1 MNNLIT
7 IIVPVYNVEKYIA
20 KCLDSLVNQDYE
32 NYEVLVINDGSP
44 YNEQEIIDNYVRK
57 YPNKIK
63 SIKKENGGYGSVL
76 QLGIK
81 EAKGDYILVCD
92 SDDYIEPNC
101 LSTLYSNLLS
111 TNSDISVSAKNLVYM
126 DNNDKEYD
134 KSFNEDYG
142 SLSDGDAFNKGDNK
156 FNIFYFVE
164 PSPHAKLYKKE
175 LLLDINF
182 PTKISFT
189 DNILYFCALAKANRV
204 VYSSKVLSNYLINRE
219 GNTKT
224 DSKPTIIDQSVQ
236 VYSYIL
242 DNAKDTNPVFYYR
255 LFESF
260 FYTFYLVETIKGDKD
275 VKKQKY
281 DLIYNLLEKLMPFK
295 SQILDICNQY
305 KVDNNYMKDLKEK
318 LLSKETSK
326 QTYKE
331 MIDKK
336 LNNSLLSKIKRLFN

>member
-7 IIVPVYNVEKYIA
+7 IIVPVYNVEKYII
-20 KCLDSLVNQDYE
+20 KCLDSLVNQDYD

-57 YPNKIK
+57 YPNLIK

-81 EAKGDYILVCD
+81 EAKGNYILVCD
-92 SDDYIEPNC
+92 SDDYLESNC
-101 LSTLYSNLLS
+101 LSTLYNNLSS
-111 TNSDISVSAKNLVYM
+111 TNSDISIGAKNLVYM
-126 DNNDKEYD
+126 DNNDKEHD

-142 SLSDGDAFNKGDNK
+142 SLSDGDVFNKEDNK

-164 PSPHAKLYKKE
+164 PSPHSKLYKKE
-175 LLLDINF
+175 LLLDVAF

-189 DNILYFCALAKANRV
+189 DNLLYFCALAKANKV
-204 VYSSKVLSNYLINRE
+204 VYSNKALSNYLINRE

-224 DSKPTIIDQSVQ
+224 DNKPTIIDQSVQ

-260 FYTFYLVETIKGDKD
+260 FYTFYLVETIKGDKE

-281 DLIYNLLEKLMPFK
+281 DLIYGLLEKLIPFK
-295 SQILDICNQY
+295 SQILDICDSY
-305 KVDNNYMKDLKEK
+305 KVDNNMRNLKEK
-318 LLSKETSK
+318 LLSKDTSK
-326 QTYKE
+326 QAYEE